1 MGILNAI
8 KLTGIMDK
16 IDTCHLSSV
25 PEAGTF
31 AVKTIGT
38 HSTKTQFLLSLL
50 TSTSMN
56 VFAPVSTLMTDHH
69 KLVTVSPE
77 DTLETVKH
85 IFDTNKFH
93 HLPVVHFREIVG
105 MISRTDFDH
114 FMGGSIL
121 HKGDK
126 SLLEPHLQN
135 TKASDLMITRLGKI
149 ESTDRINVALEIFN
163 LNRFHAL
170 PVVDDGELVGIIT
183 PFDILKALSEEKLA
197 DPSSVYDQ
205 PH

>member
-1 MGILNAI
+1 
-8 KLTGIMDK
+8 
-16 IDTCHLSSV
+16 
-25 PEAGTF
+25 
-31 AVKTIGT
+31 
-38 HSTKTQFLLSLL
+38 
-50 TSTSMN
+50 MN

-77 DTLETVKH
+77 DNLVTVKK
-85 IFDTNKFH
+85 IFDTHRFH

-105 MISRTDFDH
+105 LISRTDFDH
-114 FMGGSIL
+114 FMGGSVL
-121 HKGDK
+121 HKGDQ
-126 SLLEPHLQN
+126 SALEPHLEN
-135 TKASDLMITRLGKI
+135 TKASDLMTTRLGKL

-197 DPSSVYDQ
+197 DPSSIYDQ